1 MSGMTVNARNPG
13 EDMTTTPPQ
22 RIGGW
27 LLGPLAAVSRV
38 VERLAGVITLRYGAC
53 HTANVQDA

>member
-22 RIGGW
+22 RIEAGFW
-27 LLGPLAAVSRV
+27 PVSLAVSRV